1 MADKGIIIIKKVKKV
16 QGHAHHGGSWKVAYA
31 DFVTAMMA
39 FFLLLWLLNVTTDE
53 QKKGIADYFT
63 PSNLSRSMSGAG
75 GMLGGRTMTK
85 DGSRISDTG
94 TAAVVVGLAPTP
106 EAETRSFDPREAE
119 AARRAGEREQEAFRQ
134 AEAALRQAL
143 QQTPDEA
150 ELSKHILVDM
160 TPEGMRIQ
168 LVDKENES
176 MFATGSAVLNER
188 ARKLLLMV
196 AVTVARLPN
205 KVSITG
211 HTDARPYRREGG
223 YGNWELSADRS
234 NASRRT
240 LIEAGVPAEQV
251 EYVTGKADRELLI
264 GNDPLNASNRRI
276 AIVML
281 RQAPVVAPSA
291 AAPAAR

>member
-1 MADKGIIIIKKVKKV
+1 
-16 QGHAHHGGSWKVAYA
+16 VAYA

-94 TAAVVVGLAPTP
+94 TAAVVVGLAPPP
-106 EAETRSFDPREAE
+106 EAETRSYDPKDAE
-119 AARRAGEREQEAFRQ
+119 AQRRAGEREQEAFRQ
-134 AEAALRQAL
+134 AETALRQAL
-143 QQTPDEA
+143 QQTPDQL
-150 ELSKHILVDM
+150 ELARHILVDM

-168 LVDKENES
+168 LVDQENQS
-176 MFATGSAVLNER
+176 MFATGSAALNER
-188 ARKLLLMV
+188 ARKLLQMV
-196 AVTVARLPN
+196 AATITRLPN

-240 LIEAGVPAEQV
+240 LLEAGVPADQID
-251 EYVTGKADRELLI
+251 YVTGKADRELLF

-276 AIVML
+276 AIVLL
-281 RQAPVVAPSA
+281 RQTPVAPPSA
-291 AAPAAR
+291 AQPSPPPAAK